1 MVATNINYF
10 QLIKRKLEL
19 DQKERIVSLL
29 IKGTIEQVFV

>member
-29 IKGTIEQVFV
+29 IKGTIEHVFV